1 MLNLRFDNLKR
12 ILCLGAHA
20 DDIEIGAG
28 GTLLRLLAENP
39 GTHVEWIVFSASP
52 ERAAEARRSAE
63 LFLRDAGS
71 SRVVI
76 KDFRD
81 SYFPYQGE
89 QIKSYFEEL
98 RGEIATPDLIF
109 THRGDDA
116 HQDHRLLS
124 ELTWC
129 AFRNHLIWEY
139 EIPKYEG
146 DLGRPNI
153 FVPLSREVTDRK
165 LDHLYEAF
173 TSQHGKP
180 WFTRDT
186 FAALL
191 RIRGVECHAAELNAE
206 AFYCRK
212 AVI

>member
-1 MLNLRFDNLKR
+1 MLNLRPHNLKR

-28 GTLLRLLAENP
+28 GTLLRLLSENP
-39 GTHVEWIVFSASP
+39 GVHVEWVVFSASP
-52 ERAAEARRSAE
+52 ERAREARVSAE
-63 LFLRDAGS
+63 LFLREAGS
-71 SRVVI
+71 SRVSLQN
-76 KDFRD
+76 FRD
-81 SYFPYQGE
+81 SYFPYEGAA
-89 QIKSYFEEL
+89 IKAFFESIRAE
-98 RGEIATPDLIF
+98 ATPDLIF

-146 DLGRPNI
+146 DLGKPNI
-153 FVPLSREVTDRK
+153 FVPLPPEITARK
-165 LDHLYEAF
+165 LNYLLEAF
-173 TSQHGKP
+173 TSQHSKP

-186 FAALL
+186 FSAIL
-191 RIRGVECHAAELNAE
+191 RLRGVECHAADRHAE
-206 AFYCRK
+206 AFHCRK